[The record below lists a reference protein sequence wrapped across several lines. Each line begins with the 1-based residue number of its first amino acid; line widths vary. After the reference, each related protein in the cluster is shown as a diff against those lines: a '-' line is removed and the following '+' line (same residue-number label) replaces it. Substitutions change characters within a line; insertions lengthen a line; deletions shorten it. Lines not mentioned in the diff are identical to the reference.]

1 MRLDPITG
9 AQALCAY
16 DWELAC
22 CQVPQRDVV
31 EFLAYVLPP
40 GSDEWEH
47 YIEYHRSALKD
58 AYERQSFSSASSP
71 SLPQSRPVTIPSPQ
85 EYAEVAKIAL
95 LDFASLRVAMY
106 GISNSFKH
114 VDWLPRILLSVEEQ
128 LKKMGPLRSR
138 HQDKVFQLAK
148 L

>member
-1 MRLDPITG
+1 MRLDPSTG
-9 AQALCAY
+9 AQTLCAY

-31 EFLAYVLPP
+31 EFLAFVLPP
-40 GSDEWEH
+40 GSNEWEH
-47 YIEYHRSALKD
+47 YIEYHRLALKD
-58 AYERQSFSSASSP
+58 AYKKQCS
-71 SLPQSRPVTIPSPQ
+71 SLPPPSRQVTIPSSQ

-95 LDFASLRVAMY
+95 MDFASLRVAMY
-106 GISNSFKH
+106 GISNSFKS
-114 VDWLPRILLSVEEQ
+114 VDWLPRILQSVEGQ

-138 HQDKVFQLAK
+138 HQDRVLQLAK